1 MGFDNTVTVVGNVT
15 RDPELRFAQSGTAIA
30 QFGLAWNRR
39 RGDQEDEVSFFDV
52 TCFRQLA
59 ENVAESLKK
68 GARVVVYGT
77 LQQRSWET
85 AQGDRRSKVEILAD
99 DVAPSLT
106 WATAVVTKNEY
117 RGGGERGEGGRGGY
131 RGERG
136 EGGRGGYRGQRGGRS
151 PDGARPAGPEAPES
165 RYGTTAE
172 GGTAASST
180 ADDEPF

>member
-30 QFGLAWNRR
+30 SFGLAWNRR
-39 RGDQEDEVSFFDV
+39 RQDQEDEVSFFDV

-77 LQQRSWET
+77 LQQRSWESD
-85 AQGDRRSKVEILAD
+85 QGRRSKVEILAD
-99 DVAPSLT
+99 DVAPSLK
-106 WATAVVTKNEY
+106 WATAAVTKNERSGGGDY
-117 RGGGERGEGGRGGY
+117 RGGGGRGDSY
-131 RGERG
+131 RGDPGDSGPRQAPVRG
-136 EGGRGGYRGQRGGRS
+136 DGGPQ
-151 PDGARPAGPEAPES
+151 GP
-165 RYGTTAE
+165 
-172 GGTAASST
+172 ST

>member
-15 RDPELRFAQSGTAIA
+15 RDPELRFAQSGMAIA

-39 RGDQEDEVSFFDV
+39 RQDQEDEVSFFDV

-77 LQQRSWET
+77 LQQRSWEND
-85 AQGDRRSKVEILAD
+85 QGDRRSKVEILAD
-99 DVAPSLT
+99 DVAPSLK
-106 WATAVVTKNEY
+106 WATAAVTRNERSGGGDY
-117 RGGGERGEGGRGGY
+117 RGGDGGRGGSY
-131 RGERG
+131 RGDRG
-136 EGGRGGYRGQRGGRS
+136 DSGPRQAPGRDDS
-151 PDGARPAGPEAPES
+151 RPQG
-165 RYGTTAE
+165 
-172 GGTAASST
+172 SSA